1 MKTEMNKGYK
11 NQIIIS
17 TMATLV
23 PIVAGLLLWN
33 KLPDQIATH
42 FDSSGIADGWSGR
55 LFTVIGLP
63 LIMTVVHLI
72 LVVALVNDPKK
83 NNISR
88 KMMSVCMWIVPVISC
103 VVMSGVLGGALG
115 MKIDILKIIDMLLGL
130 MFIILGN
137 YMTKTHQNYT
147 VGIKLPWT
155 LNSRENWNRTHRL
168 AGKLF
173 ILTGFVFLID
183 MFINTSLLVIAV
195 ALVAAFVP
203 MIYSFVLYK
212 KGI

>member
-63 LIMTVVHLI
+63 FIMTVVHLI

-115 MKIDILKIIDMLLGL
+115 MKIDISKIIDMLLGL

>member
-115 MKIDILKIIDMLLGL
+115 MKIDISKIIDMLLGL